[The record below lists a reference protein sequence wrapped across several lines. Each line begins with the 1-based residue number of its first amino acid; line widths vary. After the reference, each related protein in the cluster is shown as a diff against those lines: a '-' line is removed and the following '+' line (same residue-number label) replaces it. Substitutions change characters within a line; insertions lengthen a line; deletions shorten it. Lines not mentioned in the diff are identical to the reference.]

1 VNTFECVLAGPEFA
15 HPITIGSDCWF
26 GGSAI
31 ILSRPGGLTIGD
43 GVVVGAGAVVTRSV
57 EPYVV
62 VAGNPARVIRR
73 LERPADGQ

>member
-1 VNTFECVLAGPEFA
+1 MCIADTVGHHCVIPLVQ
-15 HPITIGSDCWF
+15 D
-26 GGSAI
+26 
-31 ILSRPGGLTIGD
+31 
-43 GVVVGAGAVVTRSV
+43 V